1 MALHLHGGGDSQ
13 EGAAPRQGH
22 PGVGLALL
30 QPAFSG
36 TEACNPH
43 ATQEALLAW
52 IPDDDSG

>member
-1 MALHLHGGGDSQ
+1 MALHLHGGGHSQ

-30 QPAFSG
+30 QPAFWG
-36 TEACNPH
+36 TEARNPQ
-43 ATQEALLAW
+43 AAQEAPLAW